1 MTALDQIV
9 YRTSGRPGRN
19 VHPVAT
25 SLRENGAAGRWL
37 DMLRPWL
44 RAGTSAGRGY
54 LSFGEQ
60 AALVRW
66 QDDAASGYAP
76 KFVHVLVGPATAL
89 SADLA
94 LQFPDLPAGLRLS
107 RRTHLPP
114 VTGTAPGA
122 NPEPSAIEAQARSAS
137 AIELLVPL
145 LSRILAGEQNVT
157 MPWTAPLL
165 PEAVLWGMVTI
176 LPLIGDRQP
185 VSFLTYAFSQPAA
198 PDGLF
203 ISFRQGVAK
212 PLPDPGFSE
221 AAIGLATS
229 YADDPAQLSRTLRQ
243 HGIREPDDPA
253 ARMARLL
260 DLWPSRMPTGGGPA
274 GNGHAGDDQTKNAHT
289 GDTLAV
295 NAHSDGQTPGTLP
308 PHSGGTVI
316 CPICLH
322 EIDDW
327 TGLRSWHWDSSQN
340 SYVELHIPADASSQY
355 RARLQRHALIRCP
368 DPYQVMNDEHYLP
381 ADYGKYGPPVVLGF
395 IGVTSSGKSHLLTA
409 MVGEMERSGLQ
420 DYRIDSRPIDHALH
434 RRFLDGWV
442 RPLMTEGR
450 VLPGTQEGVVTFA
463 DAFLMGP
470 TGGHQRPVA
479 LFDVAG
485 GELTEVDDTKHF
497 LEIADGLFFVVDPAQ
512 LSPDGLGDDT
522 FNTVLD
528 LVKSTGRLR
537 DKVCAAVVLNKA
549 DMVRFT
555 DPVALWLRSDEKML
569 DAAEFVRES
578 ADIYAFLYNRGAA
591 AWTRPYRECAKATLH
606 AASPTGGAGKREG
619 EAGVFPRG
627 VTPRRV
633 LRPLVAMLAMTGVLT
648 GAEAEKVGI

>member
-1 MTALDQIV
+1 V
-9 YRTSGRPGRN
+9 
-19 VHPVAT
+19 
-25 SLRENGAAGRWL
+25 
-37 DMLRPWL
+37 
-44 RAGTSAGRGY
+44 
-54 LSFGEQ
+54 
-60 AALVRW
+60 
-66 QDDAASGYAP
+66 
-76 KFVHVLVGPATAL
+76 
-89 SADLA
+89 
-94 LQFPDLPAGLRLS
+94 
-107 RRTHLPP
+107 
-114 VTGTAPGA
+114 
-122 NPEPSAIEAQARSAS
+122 
-137 AIELLVPL
+137 
-145 LSRILAGEQNVT
+145 
-157 MPWTAPLL
+157 
-165 PEAVLWGMVTI
+165 
-176 LPLIGDRQP
+176 
-185 VSFLTYAFSQPAA
+185 
-198 PDGLF
+198 
-203 ISFRQGVAK
+203 
-212 PLPDPGFSE
+212 LPDE
-221 AAIGLATS
+221 
-229 YADDPAQLSRTLRQ
+229 Q
-243 HGIREPDDPA
+243 
-253 ARMARLL
+253 
-260 DLWPSRMPTGGGPA
+260 
-274 GNGHAGDDQTKNAHT
+274 
-289 GDTLAV
+289 
-295 NAHSDGQTPGTLP
+295 
-308 PHSGGTVI
+308 
-316 CPICLH
+316 
-322 EIDDW
+322 
-327 TGLRSWHWDSSQN
+327 
-340 SYVELHIPADASSQY
+340 
-355 RARLQRHALIRCP
+355 
-368 DPYQVMNDEHYLP
+368 YLP